1 MPQGRKLTH
10 AERSLWEYVFGKALT
25 EANVEVVRR
34 PRTMHSGG
42 FTPYCRV
49 NMDGNAY
56 QADYFRDDDMFR
68 PRSAAD
74 AHHFLHELS
83 HCWQHLVGMGMLHLS
98 RLAQREGREVR
109 EANGMA
115 RRPAGMTR
123 QDWRDVKFESVY
135 HYDITAGSDLMD
147 FTLEHQCDIIADY
160 FAWTLWRFPLSAKAW
175 GYPTPTQIQLETVL
189 SAFRAN
195 PSYPRYLTRINKA
208 RADWR
213 NVER

>member
-34 PRTMHSGG
+34 PRTMHFGG

-68 PRSAAD
+68 PRNAAD

-83 HCWQHLVGMGMLHLS
+83 HCWQHLVVWGCCISPDWRSGKGARFVRQTAWRAV
-98 RLAQREGREVR
+98 RLA
-109 EANGMA
+109 
-115 RRPAGMTR
+115 
-123 QDWRDVKFESVY
+123 
-135 HYDITAGSDLMD
+135 
-147 FTLEHQCDIIADY
+147 
-160 FAWTLWRFPLSAKAW
+160 
-175 GYPTPTQIQLETVL
+175 
-189 SAFRAN
+189 
-195 PSYPRYLTRINKA
+195 
-208 RADWR
+208 
-213 NVER
+213 